1 MSFKDIIN
9 TACCDDR
16 IENGIINL
24 SNVNHLF
31 ILEEYLIKNGFPVD
45 IVTEKL
51 SKIIN
56 EKGNFPDRQ
65 AYNKDGILVTFPN
78 REYKQRAIER
88 GTHFEKNPK
97 PFATQTRKSS
107 SDNNNATQYD
117 TQNNGSLFTS
127 DDTAYQLNKIDD
139 DSISLEDELRDSG
152 EGIETGDLRSKEEKI
167 QDAEAVESIFGINIP
182 TAGVIIPSMTE

>member
-31 ILEEYLIKNGFPVD
+31 ILEEYLINNGFPVEL
-45 IVTEKL
+45 VTEKL

-56 EKGNFPDRQ
+56 EKGNFPERQ

-78 REYKQRAIER
+78 AEYKQRAIKK

-97 PFATQTRKSS
+97 PFATQKRNTGNDSS
-107 SDNNNATQYD
+107 SDQSYSQQD
-117 TQNNGSLFTS
+117 GSLFAS
-127 DDTAYQLNKIDD
+127 DESAYQLNIIDD
-139 DSISLEDELRDSG
+139 DSISLEDDLRDSG
-152 EGIETGDLRSKEEKI
+152 EGIETGDIRTRKEKD
-167 QDAEAVESIFGINIP
+167 QDAEAVEAIFGVDLPIVGK
-182 TAGVIIPSMTE
+182 TRPSLT